1 MKMQVNQLLK
11 RPLLGALLVALVQ
24 ASAPVLGQS
33 ISLEKKWETPAVLQV
48 PESVL
53 YDKANNVLYTA
64 NITGQPAGK
73 DGKGSIGR
81 VSLDGK
87 VQQAEWVSTGLDAP
101 KGMGLHKGLLY
112 VADLSK
118 VAVIDVKTGKIVRN
132 IEAPEAGMLN
142 DISID
147 EQGVVYVSDSGKAK
161 VYRIVNN
168 KAEIWLQSP
177 ELQKPNGVLAHQGK
191 LYMVDMGSGIFYEV
205 NKKTKALRKIAEG
218 LTGAD
223 GIVPYGKDFILST
236 WAGEVNHVSAAGKVM
251 KLLDTKEQKIN
262 AADLEY
268 IPSKNL
274 VLIPTFFVNT
284 VTAYS
289 IKPAPAKK

>member
-1 MKMQVNQLLK
+1 MMMNVNRLFK
-11 RPLLGALLVALVQ
+11 RPLFAALLLGLVQ
-24 ASAPVLGQS
+24 YSAPVVGQS

-64 NITGQPAGK
+64 NIDGQPAGK

-87 VQQAEWVSTGLDAP
+87 VQKAAWVATGLDAP

-112 VADLSK
+112 VADLTK
-118 VAVIDVKTGKIVRN
+118 VVVIDVKSGTVVRN
-132 IEAPEAGMLN
+132 IEAPDAGMLN
-142 DISID
+142 DITVD
-147 EQGVVYVSDSGKAK
+147 AQGVVYVSDSGKAK

-168 KAEIWLQSP
+168 KAEVWIQTP
-177 ELQKPNGVLAHQGK
+177 ELQKPNGLLAHQDK
-191 LYMVDMGSGIFYEV
+191 LYLVDMGSGIFYEI

-218 LTGAD
+218 LSGSD

-236 WAGEVNHVSAAGKVM
+236 WAGEVNLVTAQGKVE
-251 KLLDTKEQKIN
+251 KLLDTKAQKIN
-262 AADLEY
+262 AADLTY
-268 IPSKNL
+268 IPEKNL
-274 VLIPTFFVNT
+274 LLIPTFFVNT
-284 VTAYS
+284 ITAYS
-289 IKPAPAKK
+289 IKK